1 MNQLIPAF
9 SKKFKI
15 LHFLKC
21 FYAKVLVG
29 GVAGNE
35 GKYSGKML
43 KSPICSNLVK
53 DQQNKQRF

>member
-21 FYAKVLVG
+21 FYAKVVVG

-35 GKYSGKML
+35 RKYSEQML
-43 KSPICSNLVK
+43 KSPICSNIVK
-53 DQQNKQRF
+53 D